1 MGKTQRKIPKSI
13 AAEINPLVSPIQAL
27 QSLIEKFEGRGVI
40 IGAVAA
46 SLLGTPRF
54 TSDLDATILIGLD
67 DLPTLLSEALKL
79 GIEPRIEDTVSFARR
94 NRVLLLRHSASK
106 IDIDLSLGILPFE
119 VEMIERSQLLG
130 IGGMKI
136 RLPTP
141 EDLVIMKAV
150 AGRPKDLEDIRAI
163 AAAHPELDRE
173 RIHLWLDQF
182 AEALEEPVLWS
193 EIEKLL

>member
-1 MGKTQRKIPKSI
+1 MGKTQRKIPKSV
-13 AAEINPLVSPIQAL
+13 ASEINPLVSPIQAL

-67 DLPTLLSEALKL
+67 DLPTLLVEASKF
-79 GIEPRIEDTVSFARR
+79 GIEPRIEDAVAFARR
-94 NRVLLLRHSASK
+94 SRVLLLRHSASK

-141 EDLVIMKAV
+141 EDLIIMKAV
-150 AGRPKDLEDIRAI
+150 ASRPKDLEDIRAI
-163 AAAHPELDRE
+163 AATHPNLDHE
-173 RIHLWLDQF
+173 RIHFWLDQF
-182 AEALEEPVLWS
+182 AEALEKPALWQ